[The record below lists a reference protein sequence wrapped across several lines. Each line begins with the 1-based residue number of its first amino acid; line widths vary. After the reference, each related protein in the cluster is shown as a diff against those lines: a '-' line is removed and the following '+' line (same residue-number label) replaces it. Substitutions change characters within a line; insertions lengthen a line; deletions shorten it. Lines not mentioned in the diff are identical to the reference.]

1 MTKKRKNEVFSLNLL
16 LFNSK
21 IDYLEVNRQL
31 EMVEK
36 GEEEERER
44 ERERKK
50 AYQNYMLN
58 PRMFW
63 TRGN

>member
-36 GEEEERER
+36 GEEEEEEERERER

-50 AYQNYMLN
+50 L
-58 PRMFW
+58 
-63 TRGN
+63 TRITC

>member
-36 GEEEERER
+36 EEEEEERE
-44 ERERKK
+44 KK
-50 AYQNYMLN
+50 L
-58 PRMFW
+58 
-63 TRGN
+63 TRITC

>member
-50 AYQNYMLN
+50 L
-58 PRMFW
+58 
-63 TRGN
+63 TRITC